1 MSFDLMYARR
11 HPFSTRHAT
20 AIAVAIGVGV
30 GLSGCGGVSSGL
42 GFADRTMD
50 ARSPVAAEAEKLA
63 QTDRPMPKFTDIPPL
78 PTDVRPATQYGVAA
92 GRVEAARADLERD
105 TAPGTWSLDASE
117 NFASQARRQTP
128 DAAPA
133 SPADTEAFAA
143 AARKRATPPPPVKR

>member
-1 MSFDLMYARR
+1 MTVDLMYPRRR
-11 HPFSTRHAT
+11 HFSTHQAT
-20 AIAVAIGVGV
+20 VLVATLGACAA
-30 GLSGCGGVSSGL
+30 LSGCGGVSHGL

-50 ARSPVAAEAEKLA
+50 ARSPIAAEAEKLA

-92 GRVEAARADLERD
+92 GRVEAARADLERQ
-105 TAPGTWSLDASE
+105 TAPESWSLTGSE
-117 NFASQARRQTP
+117 TFASQARVQTP